1 MQYVF
6 FGISFFPQKPGIRLF
21 SVEKKK
27 LYRLLNLRSLQMSE
41 FDFGVVSMGDWMYGM
56 QRRKLSLQ
64 LITNAKF

>member
-1 MQYVF
+1 
-6 FGISFFPQKPGIRLF
+6 
-21 SVEKKK
+21 
-27 LYRLLNLRSLQMSE
+27 MSE